1 MEDLKINLKE
11 NEKTLKIQKTKSR
24 KKHWT
29 LILVG
34 EYGEMFYV
42 RKLKTLVT
50 LNVLIILILC
60 ISLALLVFLDKNE
73 INKNREVKKEL
84 NALMDKAAALQD
96 EKDMLMVRLV
106 IAESALKKENESAS
120 VGGKKS
126 SNKIIDESLQKK
138 LENKKDIK
146 RKQKE
151 SKKKVKE
158 KEKTASSQ
166 PEVSTGVDIKDF
178 SFLYD
183 SHNDIIKTK
192 LKLINTSINN
202 KPVSGH
208 AFVVLKSDNVTRDK
222 WLVSPLV
229 QLKDGR
235 PLNIKKGR
243 YFSISRYT
251 FLWFEEKITI
261 DPSKFDKV
269 SVYIFSLKEKLL
281 LQKVFPVKIN
291 PKPEINIPAVNN
303 PALSIKGTEEKKLN
317 KNIIEKQ
324 AEIDVQVNQE

>member
-11 NEKTLKIQKTKSR
+11 NEKKPQFKKTKSN

-42 RKLKTLVT
+42 RKFKTLLT
-50 LNVLIILILC
+50 LNILIVLILFISLIL
-60 ISLALLVFLDKNE
+60 LFFLG
-73 INKNREVKKEL
+73 KNRVNEKRGLKHEL

-106 IAESALKKENESAS
+106 VAESALKKENESAS

-126 SNKIIDESLQKK
+126 SNKIIGESLQKK

-146 RKQKE
+146 GKQKE

-202 KPVSGH
+202 KPVSGY
-208 AFVVLKSDNVTRDK
+208 AFVVLKSDNVVHDK

-251 FLWFEEKITI
+251 FLRFEEKITI

-281 LQKVFPVKIN
+281 LEKVFPVKN
-291 PKPEINIPAVNN
+291 DPKPEIDIPAVNN
-303 PALSIKGTEEKKLN
+303 PALDIKGTEGKK
-317 KNIIEKQ
+317 
-324 AEIDVQVNQE
+324 